1 MAYIYILIGTLL
13 VIFLESFFVA
23 LCNFRIFYLVI
34 LLLFKRINWK
44 YLLIF
49 VFLTSII
56 SDVVYHYVFGA
67 TLLITMIP
75 LLLVIG
81 GSFLISVNNMLPGYV
96 IKFLSIILY
105 YLLLHWVPSLLS
117 NGLFI
122 SITLSGV
129 GIIVLKSFITLGIC
143 FVFDILMDR
152 VRKREENGK
161 LRLV

>member
-1 MAYIYILIGTLL
+1 
-13 VIFLESFFVA
+13 
-23 LCNFRIFYLVI
+23 
-34 LLLFKRINWK
+34 
-44 YLLIF
+44 
-49 VFLTSII
+49 
-56 SDVVYHYVFGA
+56 
-67 TLLITMIP
+67 
-75 LLLVIG
+75 
-81 GSFLISVNNMLPGYV
+81 MLPGYV